1 MVKEARENI
10 KSLGYS
16 RLDIKAEQYD
26 WWYEDCF
33 YSYFK
38 VDLESHST
46 QKIKQLSLV
55 IGELLL
61 VKMDRETACLGL
73 AYGNLYWT
81 DYVLQLKM
89 PSVPERIA
97 QL

>member
-16 RLDIKAEQYD
+16 RIEIKAEQYD
-26 WWYEDCF
+26 WWHEVGF

-46 QKIKQLSLV
+46 QKIKQLSVV
-55 IGELLL
+55 IGKLLL
-61 VKMDRETACLGL
+61 VKMDRESACLGL
-73 AYGNLYWT
+73 AYGNFYRT
-81 DYVLQLKM
+81 YYVL
-89 PSVPERIA
+89 
-97 QL
+97 